1 MSQTYFAILT
11 AVGEAK
17 LANAAALG
25 TQLQISRMAVGDGN
39 GNLPTPNRT
48 QTALINERYRADLN
62 TLSVDPNNASQ
73 IIAELVIP
81 ETEGGYWLREMG
93 LYDASGDLIAVSNC
107 PPSYKPQMAE
117 GSGRTQVLRM
127 VLIVS
132 STTAVQLKID
142 PSVVLATREF
152 VTTTVAAEL
161 AKLDAKASVKVA
173 TTTSLAALS
182 GLQTVDGVALAAGD
196 RLLVKNQAAGAT
208 NGIYIV
214 AAGAWTR
221 AADADASIEVTPGML
236 VSVEQGTTN
245 GDSVWQLTTDAPITL
260 GTTVLT
266 FEMAAGPTGVA
277 AGTYRSVTVNKR
289 GQVTGGTNPTTLAGY
304 GITDAL
310 GCRVAVEVEA
320 AGVSWNTI
328 VAEGLYP
335 KIILGTNPDG
345 PGPALHFYCRTYV
358 RIQVAGGSG
367 ALQQFAEPY
376 GTPTGSGQ
384 MYWRG
389 LNGTT
394 WSPWVKVMD
403 STDAASQADAEG
415 GSESSRW
422 MSSLRVFQA
431 MVKYGLGATSLPTLT
446 TVADSTTPSGL
457 YQVAGSATGLPV
469 AEDGFIDI
477 RRGGAGL
484 VSQRYFSRTS
494 SRAFFR
500 RGNGSLGA
508 WDEFL
513 HTGLLASQAEV
524 DAGADDRKY
533 LTPKK
538 LRWGFAI
545 SLATNGYVVF
555 PSWLGGLVIQWGKVA
570 TPSADTEYSATFPI
584 AFPTAVFNVT
594 ASLGYNDNRINDG
607 AVAQTRLITQTGFVA
622 NRQDIGAVNSLPTC
636 YIHYLAF
643 GH

>member
-1 MSQTYFAILT
+1 MDYPKSVPGVGLVNGKFVDENQATGQVGSLIPSAWGNAVTDEIL
-11 AVGEAK
+11 AV
-17 LANAAALG
+17 LA
-25 TQLQISRMAVGDGN
+25 
-39 GNLPTPNRT
+39 
-48 QTALINERYRADLN
+48 
-62 TLSVDPNNASQ
+62 
-73 IIAELVIP
+73 
-81 ETEGGYWLREMG
+81 EGG
-93 LYDASGDLIAVSNC
+93 V
-107 PPSYKPQMAE
+107 
-117 GSGRTQVLRM
+117 
-127 VLIVS
+127 
-132 STTAVQLKID
+132 
-142 PSVVLATREF
+142 
-152 VTTTVAAEL
+152 VAAEGNNSQL
-161 AKLDAKASVKVA
+161 KTAIKNIITASSIAWAK
-173 TTTSLAALS
+173 
-182 GLQTVDGVALAAGD
+182 
-196 RLLVKNQAAGAT
+196 
-208 NGIYIV
+208 
-214 AAGAWTR
+214 
-221 AADADASIEVTPGML
+221 
-236 VSVEQGTTN
+236 
-245 GDSVWQLTTDAPITL
+245 IT
-260 GTTVLT
+260 GKPTTV
-266 FEMAAGPTGVA
+266 
-277 AGTYRSVTVNKR
+277 
-289 GQVTGGTNPTTLAGY
+289 AGY

-310 GCRVAVEVEA
+310 TFKIGVEVA
-320 AGVSWNTI
+320 AAEVSWNTLTT
-328 VAEGLYP
+328 EGLYP
-335 KIILGTNPDG
+335 KLILGTNPDG

-358 RIQVAGGSG
+358 RIAGG

-394 WSPWVKVMD
+394 WSPWVKVVD

-415 GSESSRW
+415 GTEASRW

-570 TPSADTEYSATFPI
+570 TPTADIEYAVTFPL
-584 AFPTAVFNVT
+584 AFPTAVFNVL
-594 ASLGYNDNRINDG
+594 ASFGYNDARINDG
-607 AVAQTRLITQTGFVA
+607 CVAQTRVITSTGFSA
-622 NRQDIGAVNSLPTC
+622 NRQDIAATNSLPNS
-636 YIHYLAF
+636 YIHYLAV

>member
-1 MSQTYFAILT
+1 MDYPKSVPGVGLVNGKFVDENQATGQVGSLIPSAWGNAVTDEIL
-11 AVGEAK
+11 AV
-17 LANAAALG
+17 LA
-25 TQLQISRMAVGDGN
+25 
-39 GNLPTPNRT
+39 
-48 QTALINERYRADLN
+48 
-62 TLSVDPNNASQ
+62 
-73 IIAELVIP
+73 
-81 ETEGGYWLREMG
+81 EGG
-93 LYDASGDLIAVSNC
+93 V
-107 PPSYKPQMAE
+107 
-117 GSGRTQVLRM
+117 
-127 VLIVS
+127 
-132 STTAVQLKID
+132 
-142 PSVVLATREF
+142 
-152 VTTTVAAEL
+152 VAAEGNNSQL
-161 AKLDAKASVKVA
+161 KTAIKNIITASSIAWAK
-173 TTTSLAALS
+173 
-182 GLQTVDGVALAAGD
+182 
-196 RLLVKNQAAGAT
+196 
-208 NGIYIV
+208 
-214 AAGAWTR
+214 
-221 AADADASIEVTPGML
+221 
-236 VSVEQGTTN
+236 
-245 GDSVWQLTTDAPITL
+245 IT
-260 GTTVLT
+260 G
-266 FEMAAGPTGVA
+266 
-277 AGTYRSVTVNKR
+277 K
-289 GQVTGGTNPTTLAGY
+289 PTTLAGY

-310 GCRVAVEVEA
+310 GCRVAVEVEE

-328 VAEGLYP
+328 VAGGLYP

-358 RIQVAGGSG
+358 RIPVAGGSG

-376 GTPTGSGQ
+376 GTPTSVGQ

-394 WSPWVKVMD
+394 WTPWVKVMD

-415 GSESSRW
+415 GTEASRW

-570 TPSADTEYSATFPI
+570 TPSADTEYSATFPL

-594 ASLGYNDNRINDG
+594 ASLGYNDSRLNDG

-622 NRQDIGAVNSLPTC
+622 NRQDIGSVSSLPNC
-636 YIHYLAF
+636 YIHYLAV